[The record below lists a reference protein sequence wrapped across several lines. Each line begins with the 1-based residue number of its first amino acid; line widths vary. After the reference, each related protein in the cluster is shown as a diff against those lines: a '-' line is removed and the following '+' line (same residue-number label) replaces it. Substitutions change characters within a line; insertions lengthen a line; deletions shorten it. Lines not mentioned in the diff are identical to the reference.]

1 MNCARWW
8 KSALSNLLQ
17 WQHAH
22 GVVVGYGGDHYT
34 RQDVMKLRRLKDTFA
49 PFVDEFTR
57 NALDGEGNPAIR
69 ADEMRVELQKYLAD
83 IEKALAN

>member
-1 MNCARWW
+1 MEIRPEQFA
-8 KSALSNLLQ
+8 Q

-69 ADEMRVELQKYLAD
+69 ADEMRVELQKILAD